1 MTGAPPTTSEC
12 QKPLPGAPVIGF
24 SAWLGRIFGDLKI
37 DIDNQEARDYADG
50 MMINQYNAAEYN
62 DNYTVLDSS
71 GNAVAME
78 HNKSEADKYV
88 AWYRNRHGM
97 KVSVREN
104 SKDEVRAAQAIRP
117 EIIRHKYRDEII
129 YGHNHYPSWT
139 TRPN

>member
-1 MTGAPPTTSEC
+1 MTTADTQDVVTPETPETEKRGVFAC
-12 QKPLPGAPVIGF
+12 

-71 GNAVAME
+71 GDPVAMD
-78 HNKSEADKYV
+78 HNQSEADKYV

-97 KVSVREN
+97 KVCVREN
-104 SKDEVRAAQAIRP
+104 SKEEVRSALAIQPVVR
-117 EIIRHKYRDEII
+117 RHKYRNEII
-129 YGHNHYPSWT
+129 YGNQ
-139 TRPN
+139 N